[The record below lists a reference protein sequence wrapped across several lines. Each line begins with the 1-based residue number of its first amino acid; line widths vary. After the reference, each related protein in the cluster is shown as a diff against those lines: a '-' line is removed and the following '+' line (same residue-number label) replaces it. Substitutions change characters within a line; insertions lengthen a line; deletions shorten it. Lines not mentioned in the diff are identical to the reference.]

1 MLKIVETGNKFGTMN
16 TGTMP
21 KELTKERETNKIYGK

>member
-21 KELTKERETNKIYGK
+21 KELTKEEKSA